1 MEFRNLTDLVEA
13 PAFLLR
19 RLEPFE
25 TGPLRLHLKFHRRK
39 DQPVS
44 GYFRFRDLLIVA
56 AVRRTQRFP
65 LTNAWPTGSRQVPFG
80 RGWAWV
86 WDEEPVRDREEL
98 MVWIAAHE
106 LFHYLRHT
114 RQLKDIQRE
123 TRANRFA
130 FAWLRSFIAEHRAPL
145 LGYARTG

>member
-1 MEFRNLTDLVEA
+1 MEYRNHTDLVRA
-13 PAFLLR
+13 PRFISR

-25 TGPLRLHLKFHRRK
+25 TSSLRLHLKLHRRK

-44 GYFRFRDLLIVA
+44 GYFRYGDRLVVA
-56 AVRRTQRFP
+56 AVRARQRFP
-65 LTNAWPTGSRQVPFG
+65 LKNAWPVGTRRVRGG

-86 WDEEPVRDREEL
+86 WDEEPVRDRDEL

-106 LFHYLRHT
+106 LYHFLRHT
-114 RQLKDIQRE
+114 KQIGGIQRE

-130 FAWLRSFIAEHRAPL
+130 FEWLRAYLTEERSAA
-145 LGYARTG
+145 AA